1 MAGPYP
7 VRMAGSPL
15 NDARRPWGCFGCV
28 GVIVL
33 AMLIGG
39 AFVAY
44 DRLRGPSEVSN
55 PSVEFVA
62 EDPPAPE
69 APAAPEDAEDT
80 YDDGA
85 DWPVYGGNPQRTRYQ
100 PFATRNTTIRPPLTE
115 QWGSTGKVLLE
126 FPPVLCGRRLYVLRN
141 DALLRAIDR
150 RTGRTVWQKRV
161 GRLAA
166 SSPACADGRIYATV
180 LRRNKFNAGGQ
191 IIALRASNG
200 KRVWRVVLG
209 SRTES
214 SPLIAGDHVVFGTE
228 KGEVLALHR
237 VTGRVVWRYRANG
250 AVKAAV
256 AMEGNT
262 LYVGDYS
269 GRLHAIW
276 ARSGKKRWVTDLDG
290 SLYSTPAVAYGRV
303 FVGNINRSVVAVGA
317 ETGRIAWRR
326 RAEGFVYSAPAVAPV
341 RGKGP
346 TVFIGSYGGQLLA
359 LDARSGRTR
368 WSRNLGG
375 RISGGITVVGDLVM
389 YANLGRKSLG
399 IRRASNGD
407 LLYSHRSGAFD
418 PGISDGRRLYINTY
432 TSVYHLVPK
441 GQVAKDETS
450 LRQAKQARRANQK
463 AERAARA
470 D

>member
-1 MAGPYP
+1 
-7 VRMAGSPL
+7 MAGSPL
-15 NDARRPWGCFGCV
+15 NDARRPWGCFGCLGVLVLAVLVV
-28 GVIVL
+28 GVVK
-33 AMLIGG
+33 G
-39 AFVAY
+39 VQQ
-44 DRLRGPSEVSN
+44 LRGPGEVSD
-55 PSVEFVA
+55 PTVEFA
-62 EDPPAPE
+62 EREEPTTTTVQT
-69 APAAPEDAEDT
+69 APADAQDS

-85 DWPVYGGNPQRTRYQ
+85 DWPVYGGNPQRTRYL
-100 PFATRNTTIRPPLTE
+100 PFATRGTTIRPPLTE
-115 QWGSTGKVLLE
+115 KWGSTGKVLLE

-150 RTGRTVWQKRV
+150 RTGRTAWQKRV

-166 SSPACADGRIYATV
+166 SSPACAGGRIYATV
-180 LRRNKFNAGGQ
+180 LRRNRYDAGGQ
-191 IIALRASNG
+191 IIALRAADG

-214 SPLIAGDHVVFGTE
+214 SPLIDGDRVVFGTE
-228 KGEVLALHR
+228 KGEVLALNR
-237 VTGRVVWRYRANG
+237 ANGRVIWRYRANG

-256 AMEGNT
+256 AQEGNT

-269 GRLHAIW
+269 GRMHAIW
-276 ARSGKKRWVTDLDG
+276 ARSGKRRWVSDLGG

-303 FVGNINRSVVAVGA
+303 FVGNIDRSVVAIGA

-326 RAEGFVYSAPAVAPV
+326 RAKGYVYSAPAVAPV

-346 TVFIGSYGGQLLA
+346 TVFIGTYGGQLLA

-368 WSRNLGG
+368 WSRELGG

-399 IRRASNGD
+399 IRGASTGN
-407 LLYSHRSGAFD
+407 LVYSHRSGAFD

-432 TSVYHLVPK
+432 TSVYHLVPRA
-441 GQVAKDETS
+441 QAAKDRRS
-450 LRQAKQARRANQK
+450 LAAARKVRRA
-463 AERAARA
+463 ERSSRNE
-470 D
+470 

>member
-7 VRMAGSPL
+7 VLMAGSPL
-15 NDARRPWGCFGCV
+15 NDARRPWGCLGVV
-28 GVIVL
+28 GAIVL
-33 AMLIGG
+33 VLVILGG
-39 AFVAY
+39 ITLA
-44 DRLRGPSEVSN
+44 DRLRGPSEVSD
-55 PSVEFVA
+55 PTVEFVA
-62 EDPPAPE
+62 DDPVAPE
-69 APAAPEDAEDT
+69 APKPPEDAQDS

-85 DWPVYGGNPQRTRYQ
+85 DWPVYGGNAQRTRYQ
-100 PFATRNTTIRPPLTE
+100 PFATRSTTIRPPLTE
-115 QWGSTGKVLLE
+115 KWGNTGKVLLE

-150 RTGRTVWQKRV
+150 RTGRTVWQKRI

-180 LRRNKFNAGGQ
+180 LKRNRYDRGGQ
-191 IIALRASNG
+191 VIALRASNG
-200 KRVWRVVLG
+200 SRIWRIALA

-214 SPLIAGDHVVFGTE
+214 SPLIAGDQVIFGTE
-228 KGEVLALHR
+228 KGEVLSLHR
-237 VTGRVVWRYRANG
+237 VSGRVRWRYRAGG
-250 AVKAAV
+250 AIKAAV

-269 GRLHAIW
+269 GRMHAIW
-276 ARSGKKRWVTDLDG
+276 ARSGRKRWVSDLGG

-303 FVGNINRSVVAVGA
+303 FVGNIDRSVVAVGA
-317 ETGRIAWRR
+317 DTGRIAWRR
-326 RAEGFVYSAPAVAPV
+326 RMKGYVYSAPAVAPV
-341 RGKGP
+341 KGKGP
-346 TVFIGSYGGQLLA
+346 TVFIGSYGGQLVA
-359 LDARSGRTR
+359 LDARSGKTR
-368 WSRNLGG
+368 WSRELGG
-375 RISGGITVVGDLVM
+375 KMSGGVTVVGDLVM

-441 GQVAKDETS
+441 AQAAKDRTS
-450 LRQAKQARRANQK
+450 LRKAKQARRAN
-463 AERAARA
+463 RAAAQTKR
-470 D
+470 

>member
-33 AMLIGG
+33 ALVIVGG
-39 AFVAY
+39 IAGFNK
-44 DRLRGPSEVSN
+44 LRGPSEVSD
-55 PSVEFVA
+55 PTVEFIA

-69 APAAPEDAEDT
+69 APPAPEDALDT

-100 PFATRNTTIRPPLTE
+100 PFATRGTTIRPPFTE
-115 QWGSTGKVLLE
+115 KWGSTGKVLLE

-150 RTGRTVWQKRV
+150 RTGRTVWQKRI

-166 SSPACADGRIYATV
+166 SSPACASGRVYATV
-180 LRRNKFNAGGQ
+180 LRRNKYNAGGQ
-191 IIALRASNG
+191 VIALRASTG
-200 KRVWRVVLG
+200 KRIWRVVLG

-214 SPLIAGDHVVFGTE
+214 SPLIDGNRLVFGTE
-228 KGEVLALHR
+228 KGEVLALNR
-237 VTGRVVWRYRANG
+237 ANGRVLWRYRANG

-276 ARSGKKRWVTDLDG
+276 ARSGKRRWVSDLDG

-303 FVGNINRSVVAVGA
+303 YVGNINRSVVAVGA

-326 RAEGFVYSAPAVAPV
+326 RAKGFVYSAPAVAPV

-346 TVFIGSYGGQLLA
+346 TVFIGTYGGQLLA

-368 WSRNLGG
+368 WSRDLGG

-399 IRRASNGD
+399 IRGASTGN
-407 LLYSHRSGAFD
+407 LVYSHRSGAFD
-418 PGISDGRRLYINTY
+418 PGISDGRRLYVNTY

-441 GQVAKDETS
+441 AQAAKDRRS
-450 LRQAKQARRANQK
+450 LREARKARKAIREAQK
-463 AERAARA
+463 G
-470 D
+470 

>member
-1 MAGPYP
+1 
-7 VRMAGSPL
+7 MAGSPL

-33 AMLIGG
+33 ALVIGG
-39 AFVAY
+39 GLTLFNH
-44 DRLRGPSEVSN
+44 LRGPSEVSN

-69 APAAPEDAEDT
+69 APAAPENAQDT

-100 PFATRNTTIRPPLTE
+100 PFATRGTSIRPPMSE
-115 QWGSTGKVLLE
+115 RWGSTGKVLLE

-150 RTGRTVWQKRV
+150 RTGRTVWQKRI

-166 SSPACADGRIYATV
+166 SSPACAGGRVYSTV
-180 LRRNKFNAGGQ
+180 LRRNRHNAGGQ
-191 IIALRASNG
+191 VIVNRASDG
-200 KRVWRVVLG
+200 KQIWRVVLG

-214 SPLIAGDHVVFGTE
+214 SPLIAGNRVIFGTE
-228 KGEVLALHR
+228 KGGVLALNR
-237 VTGRVVWRYRANG
+237 ANGRVIWRYRASG

-262 LYVGDYS
+262 LYVGDY
-269 GRLHAIW
+269 GGKLHAIW
-276 ARSGKKRWVTDLDG
+276 ARSGKRRWVADLGG

-303 FVGNINRSVVAVGA
+303 FVGNINRAVVAVGA

-326 RAEGFVYSAPAVAPV
+326 RASGFVYSAPAVAPV

-346 TVFIGSYGGQLLA
+346 TVFIGTYGGELMA
-359 LDARSGRTR
+359 LDARSGNTR
-368 WSRNLGG
+368 WTRKLGG

-399 IRRASNGD
+399 IRGASTGN
-407 LLYSHRSGAFD
+407 LIYSFRSGAFD
-418 PGISDGRRLYINTY
+418 PGISDGRRLYLNSY
-432 TSVYHLVPK
+432 TSVYHLTPRD
-441 GQVAKDETS
+441 QATRDRRS
-450 LRQAKQARRANQK
+450 LRDARETRRANR
-463 AERAARA
+463 EARRETR
-470 D
+470 DVR

>member
-1 MAGPYP
+1 
-7 VRMAGSPL
+7 MAGSPL
-15 NDARRPWGCFGCV
+15 NDARRPWGCLGCV
-28 GVIVL
+28 GVLVL
-33 AMLIGG
+33 ALVVVGVIAG
-39 AFVAY
+39 VN
-44 DRLRGPSEVSN
+44 RLRGPSEVSD
-55 PSVEFVA
+55 PTVEFVA

-69 APAAPEDAEDT
+69 EPEEPRPIEDAEDT

-85 DWPVYGGNPQRTRYQ
+85 DWPVYGGNPQRTRYL
-100 PFATRNTTIRPPLTE
+100 PFATRGTTIRPPFTE
-115 QWGSTGKVLLE
+115 KWGSTGKVLLE

-166 SSPACADGRIYATV
+166 SSPACADGRVYATV
-180 LRRNKFNAGGQ
+180 LKRNRVANAGGQ
-191 IIALRASNG
+191 VIALRASNG
-200 KRVWRVVLG
+200 RRVWRVVLG

-214 SPLIAGDHVVFGTE
+214 SPLIDGDRVIFGTE
-228 KGEVLALHR
+228 KGEVLALNR
-237 VTGRVVWRYRANG
+237 ANGRVIWRYRANG
-250 AVKAAV
+250 AIKAAV
-256 AMEGNT
+256 AMDGNT

-269 GRLHAIW
+269 GRMHAIW
-276 ARSGKKRWVTDLDG
+276 ARSGKRRWVTDLGG

-303 FVGNINRSVVAVGA
+303 FVGNINRSVVALGA

-326 RAEGFVYSAPAVAPV
+326 RMKGYVYSAPAVAPV
-341 RGKGP
+341 KGKGP

-368 WSRNLGG
+368 WSRELGG
-375 RISGGITVVGDLVM
+375 KMSGGITVVGDLVM

-399 IRRASNGD
+399 IRGASTGE
-407 LLYSHRSGAFD
+407 LIYSHRSGAFD

-441 GQVAKDETS
+441 EQAAKDRRS
-450 LRQAKQARRANQK
+450 LRAARQVRREHREARRA
-463 AERAARA
+463 ARQTKR
-470 D
+470 